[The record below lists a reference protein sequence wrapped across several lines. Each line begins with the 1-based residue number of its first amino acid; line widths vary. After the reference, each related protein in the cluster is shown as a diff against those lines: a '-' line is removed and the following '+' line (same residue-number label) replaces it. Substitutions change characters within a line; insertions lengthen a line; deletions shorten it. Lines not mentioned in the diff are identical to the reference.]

1 MTTDFDQRA
10 ATWDDDPIKAAR
22 AHAVAEAIRREVP
35 FRRGMRALEYGCGT
49 GLLGFALAP
58 FPGELTLAD
67 ASAGMLEVL
76 RGKIDAIGA
85 RNMSAV
91 KLDLLADAPPE
102 ARFDRYDRYDL
113 VCLLMVLHH
122 IPDTDG
128 ILRKFHAI
136 LAPGGH
142 LCIGDL
148 DPEGGA
154 FHGPGFDGHN
164 GFDRE
169 VLAAKAR
176 AAGFANVRFT
186 TAYENPRKVGGAM
199 CVFPVFLMV
208 ADRP

>member
-1 MTTDFDQRA
+1 MTTFDQRA

-35 FRRGMRALEYGCGT
+35 FRPGLRALEYGCGT

-67 ASAGMLEVL
+67 ASEGMLDVL
-76 RGKIDAIGA
+76 RGKIAATGA
-85 RNMSAV
+85 RNMTGV
-91 KLDLLADAPPE
+91 RLDLIADVPP
-102 ARFDRYDRYDL
+102 AARYDL

-122 IPDTDG
+122 IPDTDA
-128 ILRKFHAI
+128 ILRRFHAV
-136 LAPGGH
+136 LAPGGR
-142 LCIGDL
+142 LCIGEL
-148 DPEGGA
+148 DAEGGA

-169 VLAAKAR
+169 ALAARAR
-176 AAGFANVRFT
+176 AAGFTNVRFT
-186 TAYENPRKVGGAM
+186 TAYENPKKVGGATRL
-199 CVFPVFLMV
+199 FPVFLMV

>member
-1 MTTDFDQRA
+1 MTTFDQRA
-10 ATWDDDPIKAAR
+10 ATWDDDPVKAAR

-35 FRRGMRALEYGCGT
+35 FRPGLRALEYGCGT

-67 ASAGMLEVL
+67 ASDGMLDVL
-76 RGKIDAIGA
+76 RGKIAATGA
-85 RNMSAV
+85 RNMTAV
-91 KLDLLADAPPE
+91 KLDLLADAPS
-102 ARFDRYDRYDL
+102 AACYDL

-122 IPDTDG
+122 IPDTDA
-128 ILRKFHAI
+128 ILRRFHAI
-136 LAPGGH
+136 LAPGGR

-148 DPEGGA
+148 DAEGGA

-164 GFDRE
+164 GFVRE
-169 VLAAKAR
+169 TLAAKAR

-186 TAYENPRKVGGAM
+186 TAYENPKKVGRATRL
-199 CVFPVFLMV
+199 FPVFLMV

>member
-1 MTTDFDQRA
+1 MTINFDRRA

-35 FRRGMRALEYGCGT
+35 FRPGMRALEYGCGT

-67 ASAGMLEVL
+67 ASAGMLDVL
-76 RGKIDAIGA
+76 RGKIAATGA
-85 RNMSAV
+85 HNMTAV
-91 KLDLLADAPPE
+91 KLDLIADAPP
-102 ARFDRYDRYDL
+102 AARYDL

-122 IPDTDG
+122 IPDTAA
-128 ILRKFHAI
+128 ILRAFHAI
-136 LAPGGH
+136 LAPGGR

-154 FHGPGFDGHN
+154 FHGPGFEGHN
-164 GFDRE
+164 GFDRDA
-169 VLAAKAR
+169 LAAKAR
-176 AAGFANVRFT
+176 TAGFTNVRFT
-186 TAYENPRKVGGAM
+186 NAYENPRKVGAATRL
-199 CVFPVFLMV
+199 FPVFLMV

>member
-22 AHAVAEAIRREVP
+22 AHAVADAIRREVP
-35 FRRGMRALEYGCGT
+35 FRPGMRALEYGCGT

-76 RGKIDAIGA
+76 RRKIDAVGA

-91 KLDLLADAPPE
+91 KLDLLADARPA
-102 ARFDRYDRYDL
+102 ARFDHYDRYDL

-122 IPDTDG
+122 IPDTDA
-128 ILRKFHAI
+128 ILRKFHAL

-176 AAGFANVRFT
+176 AAGFTNVRFT
-186 TAYENPRKVGGAM
+186 TAYENPGKVGGATR
-199 CVFPVFLMV
+199 VFPVFLMV

>member
-1 MTTDFDQRA
+1 MTTFEQRA

-35 FRRGMRALEYGCGT
+35 FRPGLRALEYGCGT

-67 ASAGMLEVL
+67 ASEGMLDVL
-76 RGKIDAIGA
+76 RGKIAATGA
-85 RNMSAV
+85 RNMTGV
-91 KLDLLADAPPE
+91 RLDLIADVPP
-102 ARFDRYDRYDL
+102 AARYDL

-122 IPDTDG
+122 IPDTDA
-128 ILRKFHAI
+128 ILRRFHAV
-136 LAPGGH
+136 LAPGGR

-148 DPEGGA
+148 DAEGGA

-169 VLAAKAR
+169 ALAARAR
-176 AAGFANVRFT
+176 AAGFTNVRFT
-186 TAYENPRKVGGAM
+186 TAYENPKKVGGATRL
-199 CVFPVFLMV
+199 FPVFLMV
-208 ADRP
+208 TDRP

>member
-1 MTTDFDQRA
+1 MTTFDQRA

-35 FRRGMRALEYGCGT
+35 FRPGLRALEYGCGT

-67 ASAGMLEVL
+67 ASERMLDVL
-76 RGKIDAIGA
+76 RGKIAATGA
-85 RNMSAV
+85 HNMTAV
-91 KLDLLADAPPE
+91 KLDLIADAPP
-102 ARFDRYDRYDL
+102 AVRYDL

-122 IPDTDG
+122 IPDTDA
-128 ILRKFHAI
+128 ILGRFHAI
-136 LAPGGH
+136 LAPGGR

-148 DPEGGA
+148 DAEGGA

-169 VLAAKAR
+169 ALAAKAR
-176 AAGFANVRFT
+176 AAGFTGVRFT
-186 TAYENPRKVGGAM
+186 DAYENPKKVGGATRL
-199 CVFPVFLMV
+199 FPVFLMV

>member
-1 MTTDFDQRA
+1 MTTDFDRRA
-10 ATWDDDPIKAAR
+10 ATWDNDPVKAAR
-22 AHAVAEAIRREVP
+22 AHAVAEAIRREVS
-35 FRRGMRALEYGCGT
+35 FRPGMRALEYGCGT

-67 ASAGMLEVL
+67 ASEGMLGVL
-76 RGKIDAIGA
+76 RDKIAATGA
-85 RNMSAV
+85 RNMTAV
-91 KLDLLADAPPE
+91 KLDLLVDAPP
-102 ARFDRYDRYDL
+102 ATRFDL
-113 VCLLMVLHH
+113 LCLLMVLHH
-122 IPDTDG
+122 IPDTDA

-136 LAPGGH
+136 LAPGGR

-169 VLAAKAR
+169 ALAAKAR

-186 TAYENPRKVGGAM
+186 TAYEDPGKPGRSTRL
-199 CVFPVFLMV
+199 FPVFLMV
-208 ADRP
+208 ADRL

>member
-1 MTTDFDQRA
+1 MTTNFDQRA

-35 FRRGMRALEYGCGT
+35 FRPGMRALEYGCGT

-67 ASAGMLEVL
+67 ASEGMLEVL
-76 RGKIDAIGA
+76 RGKIAASGA
-85 RNMSAV
+85 RNMTAV
-91 KLDLLADAPPE
+91 KLDLSADVPP
-102 ARFDRYDRYDL
+102 AARYDL

-122 IPDTDG
+122 IPDTDA
-128 ILRKFHAI
+128 ILRAFHAV
-136 LAPGGH
+136 LAPGGR

-148 DPEGGA
+148 DSEGGA

-164 GFDRE
+164 GFDRDA
-169 VLAAKAR
+169 LTAKAR
-176 AAGFANVRFT
+176 AAGFTNVRFA
-186 TAYENPRKVGGAM
+186 TAYENPRKVGGATRL
-199 CVFPVFLMV
+199 FPVFLMV

>member
-1 MTTDFDQRA
+1 MTTRFDRRA
-10 ATWDDDPIKAAR
+10 ATWDNDPIKAER

-35 FRRGMRALEYGCGT
+35 FRPGLRALEYGCGT

-67 ASAGMLEVL
+67 ASEGMLDVL
-76 RGKIDAIGA
+76 RGKIAASGA
-85 RNMSAV
+85 RNMTAV
-91 KLDLLADAPPE
+91 KLDLSADVPP
-102 ARFDRYDRYDL
+102 AARYDL

-122 IPDTDG
+122 IPDTDA
-128 ILRKFHAI
+128 ILRAFHAV
-136 LAPGGH
+136 LAPSGR

-148 DPEGGA
+148 DSEGGA

-164 GFDRE
+164 GFDRDA
-169 VLAAKAR
+169 LAARAR

-186 TAYENPRKVGGAM
+186 TAYENPRKVGGATRL
-199 CVFPVFLMV
+199 FPVFLMV

>member
-10 ATWDDDPIKAAR
+10 ATWDDDPVKAAR
-22 AHAVAEAIRREVP
+22 AHAVADAIRREVP
-35 FRRGMRALEYGCGT
+35 FRPGMRALEYGCGT

-67 ASAGMLEVL
+67 ASDGMLDVL
-76 RGKIDAIGA
+76 RGKIAATGA
-85 RNMSAV
+85 HNMSAV
-91 KLDLLADAPPE
+91 KLDLLADAPPA
-102 ARFDRYDRYDL
+102 ARFDRYDL

-199 CVFPVFLMV
+199 RVFPVFLMV

>member
-1 MTTDFDQRA
+1 MTTDFDRRA
-10 ATWDDDPIKAAR
+10 ATWDNDPVKAAR

-35 FRRGMRALEYGCGT
+35 FRPGMRALEYGCGT

-67 ASAGMLEVL
+67 ASDGMLDVL
-76 RGKIDAIGA
+76 RGKIAATGA
-85 RNMSAV
+85 RNMTAV

-102 ARFDRYDRYDL
+102 ARYDL

-122 IPDTDG
+122 IPDTDA
-128 ILRKFHAI
+128 ILCAFHAV
-136 LAPGGH
+136 LAPGGR

-164 GFDRE
+164 GFDRDA
-169 VLAAKAR
+169 LAAKAR
-176 AAGFANVRFT
+176 AAGFTNVRFS
-186 TAYENPRKVGGAM
+186 TAYEDPGKPGRSTRP
-199 CVFPVFLMV
+199 FPVFLMV

>member
-1 MTTDFDQRA
+1 MTTFDQRA
-10 ATWDDDPIKAAR
+10 ATWDDDPVKAAR

-35 FRRGMRALEYGCGT
+35 FRPGLRALEYGCGT

-67 ASAGMLEVL
+67 ASDGMLDVL
-76 RGKIDAIGA
+76 RGKIAATVA
-85 RNMSAV
+85 RNMTAV
-91 KLDLLADAPPE
+91 KLDLLADAPS
-102 ARFDRYDRYDL
+102 AACYDL

-122 IPDTDG
+122 IPDTDA
-128 ILRKFHAI
+128 ILRRFHAI
-136 LAPGGH
+136 LAPGGR

-148 DPEGGA
+148 DAEGGA

-164 GFDRE
+164 GFVRE
-169 VLAAKAR
+169 TLAAKAR

-186 TAYENPRKVGGAM
+186 TAYENPKKVGGTTRL
-199 CVFPVFLMV
+199 FPVFLMV

>member
-1 MTTDFDQRA
+1 MTTFEQRA

-35 FRRGMRALEYGCGT
+35 FRPGLRALEYGCGT

-67 ASAGMLEVL
+67 ASEGMLDVL
-76 RGKIDAIGA
+76 RGKIAATGA
-85 RNMSAV
+85 RNMTAV
-91 KLDLLADAPPE
+91 KLDLIADVPP
-102 ARFDRYDRYDL
+102 AARYDL

-122 IPDTDG
+122 IPDTDA
-128 ILRKFHAI
+128 ILRRFHAV
-136 LAPGGH
+136 LAPGGR
-142 LCIGDL
+142 LCIGEL
-148 DPEGGA
+148 DAEGGA

-169 VLAAKAR
+169 ALAARAR
-176 AAGFANVRFT
+176 AAGFTNVRFT
-186 TAYENPRKVGGAM
+186 TAYENPKKVGGATRL
-199 CVFPVFLMV
+199 FPVFLMV

>member
-1 MTTDFDQRA
+1 MTTFEQRA

-35 FRRGMRALEYGCGT
+35 FRPGLRALEYGCGT

-67 ASAGMLEVL
+67 ASEGMLDVL
-76 RGKIDAIGA
+76 RGKIAATGA
-85 RNMSAV
+85 RNMTGV
-91 KLDLLADAPPE
+91 RLDLIADVPP
-102 ARFDRYDRYDL
+102 AARYDL

-122 IPDTDG
+122 IPDTDA
-128 ILRKFHAI
+128 ILRRFHAV
-136 LAPGGH
+136 LAPGGR

-148 DPEGGA
+148 DAEGGA

-169 VLAAKAR
+169 ALAARAR
-176 AAGFANVRFT
+176 AAGFTNVRFT
-186 TAYENPRKVGGAM
+186 TAYENPKKVGGATRL
-199 CVFPVFLMV
+199 FPVFLMV